1 MQGDIEKIIEEAET
15 VDLQAFENLN
25 MVLLALIK

>member
-1 MQGDIEKIIEEAET
+1 MQGDIEKIIEEADT

-25 MVLLALIK
+25 MVLLSLIE